1 MLIFVIFAKKIK
13 KTIMIQR
20 IQSVFLFLAVVFA
33 GLLFVCPI
41 ASFDYGQDLM
51 SLTILGV
58 ENQHDAVYFANTYAL
73 PLLIITILMIAIPL
87 FTIFKFKN
95 RSLQLKLSSLTVFL
109 NAILCGLIFLYYVS
123 NIQKT
128 IASESVTYLFG
139 AYIPLINMVLAVLAM
154 RGIKKDI
161 ELIKSVDRLR

>member
-1 MLIFVIFAKKIK
+1 
-13 KTIMIQR
+13 MIQR

-41 ASFDYGQDLM
+41 ASFDYGNDLM
-51 SLTILGV
+51 TLTILNV
-58 ENQHDAVYFANTYAL
+58 ENQQDALYFSNTYTL
-73 PLLIITILMIAIPL
+73 PLLIVTILMSVVPL
-87 FTIFKFKN
+87 ITIFKFKN
-95 RSLQLKLSSLTVFL
+95 RNLQLKLSSLTVFL
-109 NAILCGLIFLYYVS
+109 NAVFCGLIFLYYTS

-128 IASESVTYLFG
+128 IASETVTYLFG

-154 RGIKKDI
+154 RWIKKDI

>member
-1 MLIFVIFAKKIK
+1 
-13 KTIMIQR
+13 MIQR

-41 ASFDYGQDLM
+41 ASFDYGNDLM
-51 SLTILGV
+51 TLTILKV
-58 ENQHDAVYFANTYAL
+58 ENQQDALYFSNTYTL
-73 PLLIITILMIAIPL
+73 PLLIVTILMSVVPL

-95 RSLQLKLSSLTVFL
+95 RNLQLKLSSLTVFL
-109 NAILCGLIFLYYVS
+109 NAVFCGLIFLYYTS

-128 IASESVTYLFG
+128 IASETVTYLFG

-154 RGIKKDI
+154 RWIKKDI

>member
-1 MLIFVIFAKKIK
+1 
-13 KTIMIQR
+13 MIQR

-41 ASFDYGQDLM
+41 ASFDYGNDLM
-51 SLTILGV
+51 TLTILNV
-58 ENQHDAVYFANTYAL
+58 ENQQDALYFSNTYTL
-73 PLLIITILMIAIPL
+73 PLLIVTILMSVVPL

-95 RSLQLKLSSLTVFL
+95 RNLQLKLSSLTVFL
-109 NAILCGLIFLYYVS
+109 NAVFCGLIFLYYTS

-128 IASESVTYLFG
+128 IASETVTYLFG

-154 RGIKKDI
+154 RWIKKDI